1 MSSINSRPQRWAAGL
16 FAGFAA
22 LMAPISPA
30 QTFVL
35 PPDDIDIVGTVMV
48 TPARHED
55 TLLDIA
61 REFSIGQEE
70 ILHANPEVNRWL
82 PGDGTE
88 VLIPTSYIL
97 PRAPREGLVLNLP
110 EMRLYFYTKDEGVP
124 KLITYPVSIGRMD
137 WNTPLGRGKIVRK
150 VKDPAWYP
158 PASIREEHARDG
170 DPLPEVVPA
179 GPDNPL
185 GGYALYLS
193 VPGYLIHG
201 TNKPFGV
208 GMRVTHGCMRLY
220 PEDIERLFP
229 LVPVGTP
236 IHLVNQPIKLGWFA
250 DTLYM
255 EVHPPLDEDFVD
267 ESALERMAIEL
278 VREELALRP
287 TDVDIEAV
295 RTAVA
300 EQTGLPVAITR

>member
-1 MSSINSRPQRWAAGL
+1 
-16 FAGFAA
+16 
-22 LMAPISPA
+22 MAPISPA